1 MRYILALIE
10 VDESMVAEQ
19 DMDMMDYFCSEMGWV
34 GQSGISVTDARIL
47 DDDVQ
52 SEKECLEMAN
62 DILIS
67 PVTADINTARR
78 YDMRRFKEDVYQCL
92 SEYFDSD
99 QELPDVE
106 IENLFEEFKNRIEN
120 TDSFWDNYWNVMRR
134 LIEEKGYVEN
144 A

>member
-10 VDESMVAEQ
+10 VDESMVEEQ

-78 YDMRRFKEDVYQCL
+78 YDMLRFKEDVYQCL
-92 SEYFDSD
+92 SKYFDSD
-99 QELPDVE
+99 QELPDAE
-106 IENLFEEFKNRIEN
+106 IENLFEEFRNRIEN
-120 TDSFWDNYWNVMRR
+120 ADSFWDNYWNVMRR